1 MVDGTHLELYIK
13 SKACKSKI
21 EYSCICCL
29 LGPQSGKHRKLKLIR
44 AQYLFMNTEIK
55 SFVLWE
61 FRDNSDLAMLGSKID
76 QVTKKL
82 HTCFLGKTLSLAKQN
97 VTQTK
102 TWLLWKLGLNSFSWL
117 QIIRTEK
124 HIFFLYQVIM

>member
-1 MVDGTHLELYIK
+1 MGPDTSSGDRNKPIIMVDGTHLELYIK

-55 SFVLWE
+55 SFVL
-61 FRDNSDLAMLGSKID
+61 
-76 QVTKKL
+76 
-82 HTCFLGKTLSLAKQN
+82 
-97 VTQTK
+97 
-102 TWLLWKLGLNSFSWL
+102 
-117 QIIRTEK
+117 
-124 HIFFLYQVIM
+124 